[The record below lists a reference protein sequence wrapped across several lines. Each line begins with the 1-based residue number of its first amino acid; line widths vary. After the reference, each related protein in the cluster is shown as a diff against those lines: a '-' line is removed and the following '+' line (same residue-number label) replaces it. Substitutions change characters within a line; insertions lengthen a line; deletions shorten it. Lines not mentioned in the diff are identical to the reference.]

1 MAPESPAPMMPEDP
15 FSALAN
21 QIEQRPALTVEE
33 APQTK
38 SSKHLYWIIGGL
50 CALTIG
56 AAEVGILLQSDAS
69 RDAPPA
75 PVEVLQTIQN
85 DACATRMKAL
95 MDGVAAYLAKT
106 GTMPTSL
113 TVLYPDF
120 IAFQPIDPAV
130 NQPYGYEVVGE
141 SVSITCPS
149 AATSGAAAAPPA

>member
-1 MAPESPAPMMPEDP
+1 MTNDNPAQQTPDDP
-15 FSALAN
+15 FGSLASE
-21 QIEQRPALTVEE
+21 IEQRPALTVEE

-56 AAEVGILLQSDAS
+56 AAEVGILMQGDGS
-69 RDAPPA
+69 RDAPLA
-75 PVEVLQTIQN
+75 PPEVLQTIQN
-85 DACATRMKAL
+85 DACAGRMKAL
-95 MDGVAAYLAKT
+95 MDGVAAYVAKT
-106 GTMPTSL
+106 GSMPTSL

-149 AATSGAAAAPPA
+149 ATTSGAPAAPPA